1 MEREKFT
8 FFRSY
13 LESAKALDTK
23 EEQADFLLAV
33 CEYGLNGVLPEQK
46 KGFVAAVFAAV
57 KPNLDTSL
65 AKAKAGAAGGSAN
78 RNEANRS
85 NQQANGSNEEA
96 NESTSEA
103 NGSNLEAIRNKEVEE
118 GIKNKEY
125 IKPYRSTDDAFEAF
139 WAEYPNRKGKGKA
152 REAFKRAI
160 KKTSVGIMVEAVKK
174 QRQGSQWTKD
184 DGRFIPYPATWL
196 NQERWED
203 EVDGGTGNGNA
214 TGQGFP
220 PGMDDPTMRRLW
232 EEEQRTA
239 L

>member
-1 MEREKFT
+1 MEEREKFT

-65 AKAKAGAAGGSAN
+65 AKAKAGSAGGRAKQT
-78 RNEANRS
+78 EANAS
-85 NQQANGSNEEA
+85 NLEANSSKEEA
-96 NESTSEA
+96 NASTSEA
-103 NGSNLEAIRNKEVEE
+103 NASNLEAIKNKEDRSM
-118 GIKNKEY
+118 NKEY
-125 IKPYRSTDDAFEAF
+125 IKPYSTIEEAFESF
-139 WAEYPNRKGKGKA
+139 WNEYPNRKGKGKA
-152 REAFKRAI
+152 REAFKKAI
-160 KKTSVGIMVEAVKK
+160 KKTGISTMVEAVRK
-174 QRQGSQWTKD
+174 QRQGSQWKKD
-184 DGRFIPYPATWL
+184 EGRYIPYPATWL

-203 EVDGGTGNGNA
+203 EVDTNGDGTGY
-214 TGQGFP
+214 P
-220 PGMDDPTMRRLW
+220 EEPGLQRLADW
-232 EEEQRTA
+232 EQQHT

>member
-1 MEREKFT
+1 MEEREKFT

-65 AKAKAGAAGGSAN
+65 AKAKAGSAGGRAKQT
-78 RNEANRS
+78 EANAS
-85 NQQANGSNEEA
+85 NLEANSSKEEA
-96 NESTSEA
+96 NASTSEA
-103 NGSNLEAIRNKEVEE
+103 NASNLEAIKNKEDRS
-118 GIKNKEY
+118 KNKEY
-125 IKPYRSTDDAFEAF
+125 IKPYSTIEEAFESF
-139 WAEYPNRKGKGKA
+139 WKEYPNRKGKGKA
-152 REAFKRAI
+152 REAFKKAI
-160 KKTSVGIMVEAVKK
+160 KKTGISTMVEAVRK
-174 QRQGSQWTKD
+174 QRQGSQWKKD
-184 DGRFIPYPATWL
+184 EGRYIPYPATWL

-203 EVDGGTGNGNA
+203 EVDGNGSGTGHSEE
-214 TGQGFP
+214 
-220 PGMDDPTMRRLW
+220 PGLQRLTDW
-232 EEEQRTA
+232 EQQHT

>member
-1 MEREKFT
+1 MEEREKFT

-13 LESAKALDTK
+13 LESAKALDSK

-65 AKAKAGAAGGSAN
+65 AKAKAGAAGGRAN
-78 RNEANRS
+78 RT
-85 NQQANGSNEEA
+85 EA
-96 NESTSEA
+96 NESTLEANESKGEANASTSEA
-103 NGSNLEAIRNKEVEE
+103 NESNLEAIRNKEVEK
-118 GIKNKEY
+118 GNKKKEVL
-125 IKPYRSTDDAFEAF
+125 KPIAQTEKDFDTF
-139 WAEYPNRKGKGKA
+139 WDEYPNRKGKGKA
-152 REAFKRAI
+152 REAFKKAI
-160 KKTSVGIMVEAVKK
+160 KKTTLETMLEAVRRQK
-174 QRQGSQWTKD
+174 QGAQWKKD

-203 EVDGGTGNGNA
+203 EVDGGNGNGISSGYPA
-214 TGQGFP
+214 
-220 PGMDDPTMRRLW
+220 GMDDPTMRRLW
-232 EEEQRTA
+232 DEEMRNA

>member
-1 MEREKFT
+1 MEEREKFT

-65 AKAKAGAAGGSAN
+65 AKAKAGSAGGRAKQT
-78 RNEANRS
+78 EANAS
-85 NQQANGSNEEA
+85 NLEANLSKEEA

-103 NGSNLEAIRNKEVEE
+103 NASNPEAIRNIEDRS
-118 GIKNKEY
+118 KNKEY
-125 IKPYRSTDDAFEAF
+125 IKPYSTIEEAFESF
-139 WAEYPNRKGKGKA
+139 WKEYPNRKGKGKA
-152 REAFKRAI
+152 REAFKKAI
-160 KKTSVGIMVEAVKK
+160 KKTGISTMVEAVRK
-174 QRQGSQWTKD
+174 QRQGSQWKKD
-184 DGRFIPYPATWL
+184 EGRYIPYPATWL

-203 EVDGGTGNGNA
+203 EVDGNGSGTGHSEE
-214 TGQGFP
+214 
-220 PGMDDPTMRRLW
+220 PGLQRLTDW
-232 EEEQRTA
+232 EQQHT

>member
-1 MEREKFT
+1 MEEREKFT

-65 AKAKAGAAGGSAN
+65 AKAKAGSAGGRAKQT
-78 RNEANRS
+78 EANAS
-85 NQQANGSNEEA
+85 NLEANLSKEEA

-103 NGSNLEAIRNKEVEE
+103 NASNLEAIRNKEYRSM
-118 GIKNKEY
+118 NKEY
-125 IKPYRSTDDAFEAF
+125 IKPYSTIEEAFESF
-139 WAEYPNRKGKGKA
+139 WNEYPNRKGKGKA
-152 REAFKRAI
+152 REAFKKAI
-160 KKTSVGIMVEAVKK
+160 KKTGISTMVEAVRK
-174 QRQGSQWTKD
+174 QRQGSQWKKD
-184 DGRFIPYPATWL
+184 EGRYIPYPATWL

-203 EVDGGTGNGNA
+203 EVDTNGDGTGC
-214 TGQGFP
+214 P
-220 PGMDDPTMRRLW
+220 EEPGLQRLADW
-232 EEEQRTA
+232 EQQHT